1 MKNIKSIKKLRQLLK
16 DIATFN
22 NETFGFSK
30 HNLARARRNNETDF
44 VPHIAMKKSTFLKI
58 TKETVDDVFDSY
70 QFANYICNTHFIIN
84 KENEDEIVKVHFSNE
99 AQYADEFGNNKVKEP
114 EALSRLHKFVFDNL
128 DSSIETNY
136 DDIKDMQVFDVT
148 YEVVKRYT
156 KTSKHFAKSYDDA
169 LDTIKKTYHDNLA
182 RVEKVEQNHQDCGHV
197 VETEDVKSF
206 DVIPLNRPEELDAKQ
221 KVRLN

>member
-169 LDTIKKTYHDNLA
+169 VDTIKKTYHDNLESRKA
-182 RVEKVEQNHQDCGHV
+182 VMQNHKDWGQV

-206 DVIPLNRPEELDAKQ
+206 DVIPLNHPKSVKTSGRVQ
-221 KVRLN
+221 